1 MSEYTREI
9 WIRTVILAI
18 WLALAIGGVSA
29 VDPETD
35 TSAIAAVLIAVTV
48 GLALLRPFALS
59 HLIFA
64 ALAASAYAAVQGL
77 RALAENADPQA
88 PYVPAAAAGAFAIV
102 FTAIVGDLLR
112 DALLGY
118 DEELEARARIIDEI
132 ESIDPRT
139 GATKRQHAD
148 RLLNSEVERARR
160 YARPF
165 TVLVIAP
172 DDWDEYV
179 QRVGYQQADRMIAE
193 LSQVYLSRLRA
204 VDTLIQTK
212 GAVFAALLPETGVEG
227 AQVAAEKI
235 AAAGEELLGVEVRT
249 GIASFPDDEV
259 TAAGLM
265 REAEEALA
273 FAQAASIRVASRSLL
288 T

>member
-9 WIRTVILAI
+9 WIRTVILAL

-29 VDPETD
+29 VDPEHD
-35 TSAIAAVLIAVTV
+35 TAAVAAVLIALTV
-48 GLALLRPFALS
+48 GLSILRPFPLS
-59 HLIFA
+59 HLVFA
-64 ALAASAYAAVQGL
+64 ALAAGAYAAVQGL
-77 RALAENADPQA
+77 RALAENADPEA
-88 PYVPAAAAGAFAIV
+88 PYIPAAAAGAFAIV

-112 DALLGY
+112 EALVGY
-118 DEELEARARIIDEI
+118 DEELDARARVIEEI
-132 ESIDPRT
+132 ESVDPRT
-139 GATKRQHAD
+139 GATKSQHAD

-160 YARPF
+160 YGRPF
-165 TVLVIAP
+165 TVLMIAP

-179 QRVGYQQADRMIAE
+179 QRVGRQQAERIIAE
-193 LSQVYLSRLRA
+193 LAQHYLARLRT
-204 VDTLIQTK
+204 VDTLIQMN
-212 GAVFAALLPETGVEG
+212 GARFSALLPETGVEG
-227 AQVAAEKI
+227 AQVAAEKL
-235 AAAGEELLGVEVRT
+235 AAAGEDLLGVEVRT

-265 REAEEALA
+265 REAEEALS

>member
-1 MSEYTREI
+1 MSDYTREI
-9 WIRTVILAI
+9 WIRTVILAL

-29 VDPETD
+29 VDPERD
-35 TSAIAAVLIAVTV
+35 TAAVAAVIIAVTV
-48 GLALLRPFALS
+48 GLSILRPFPLS
-59 HLIFA
+59 HLVFA
-64 ALAASAYAAVQGL
+64 ALAAGAYAAVQGL
-77 RALAENADPQA
+77 RAMAEGADPEA
-88 PYVPAAAAGAFAIV
+88 PYIPAAAVGAFAIV

-112 DALLGY
+112 EALLGY
-118 DEELEARARIIDEI
+118 DEELEARARVIDQI
-132 ESIDPRT
+132 ESVDPRT
-139 GATKRQHAD
+139 GATKSQHAD
-148 RLLNSEVERARR
+148 RLVNSEVERARR

-165 TVLVIAP
+165 TVLMIAP

-179 QRVGYQQADRMIAE
+179 QRVGRQQSQRIIAE
-193 LSQVYLSRLRA
+193 LAQHYLARLRN
-204 VDTLIQTK
+204 VDTLIQTD
-212 GAVFAALLPETGVEG
+212 GARFAALLPETGVEG
-227 AQVAAEKI
+227 AQVAAEKL
-235 AAAGEELLGVEVRT
+235 AAAGEDLLGVEVRT

>member
-1 MSEYTREI
+1 VSDYTREI
-9 WIRTVILAI
+9 WIRTVILAL

-29 VDPETD
+29 VDPERD
-35 TSAIAAVLIAVTV
+35 TAAVAAVIIAVTV
-48 GLALLRPFALS
+48 GLSILRPFPLS
-59 HLIFA
+59 HLVFA
-64 ALAASAYAAVQGL
+64 ALAAGAYAAVQGL
-77 RALAENADPQA
+77 RAMAEGADPEA
-88 PYVPAAAAGAFAIV
+88 PYIPAAAVGAFAIV

-112 DALLGY
+112 EALLGY
-118 DEELEARARIIDEI
+118 DEELEARARVIDQI
-132 ESIDPRT
+132 ESVDPRT
-139 GATKRQHAD
+139 GATKSQHAD
-148 RLLNSEVERARR
+148 RLVNSEVERARR

-165 TVLVIAP
+165 TVLMIAP

-179 QRVGYQQADRMIAE
+179 QRVGRQQSQRIIAE
-193 LSQVYLSRLRA
+193 LAQHYLARLRN
-204 VDTLIQTK
+204 VDTLIQTD
-212 GAVFAALLPETGVEG
+212 GARFAALLPETGVEG
-227 AQVAAEKI
+227 AQVAAEKL
-235 AAAGEELLGVEVRT
+235 AAAGEDLLGVEVRT

>member
-1 MSEYTREI
+1 VSDYTREI
-9 WIRTVILAI
+9 WIRTVILAL

-29 VDPETD
+29 VDPERD
-35 TSAIAAVLIAVTV
+35 TAAVAAVIIAVTV
-48 GLALLRPFALS
+48 GLSILRPFPLS
-59 HLIFA
+59 HLVFA
-64 ALAASAYAAVQGL
+64 ALAAGAYAAVQGL
-77 RALAENADPQA
+77 RAMAEGADPEA
-88 PYVPAAAAGAFAIV
+88 PYIPAAAVGAFAIV

-112 DALLGY
+112 EALLGY
-118 DEELEARARIIDEI
+118 DEELEARARVIDQI
-132 ESIDPRT
+132 ESVDPRT
-139 GATKRQHAD
+139 GATKSQHAD
-148 RLLNSEVERARR
+148 RLVNSEVERARR

-165 TVLVIAP
+165 TVLMIAP

-179 QRVGYQQADRMIAE
+179 QRVGRQPSQRIIAE
-193 LSQVYLSRLRA
+193 LAQHYLARLRN
-204 VDTLIQTK
+204 VDTLIQTD
-212 GAVFAALLPETGVEG
+212 GARFAALLPETGVEG
-227 AQVAAEKI
+227 AQVAAEKL
-235 AAAGEELLGVEVRT
+235 AAAGEDLLGVEVRT

>member
-1 MSEYTREI
+1 MSDYTREI

-18 WLALAIGGVSA
+18 WIALAIGGVSA
-29 VDPETD
+29 VDPERD
-35 TSAIAAVLIAVTV
+35 TAAVAAVLIAVTV
-48 GLALLRPFALS
+48 GLSILRPFALS
-59 HLIFA
+59 HLVFA
-64 ALAASAYAAVQGL
+64 ALAAGAYAAVQGL
-77 RALAENADPQA
+77 RATADGVDPEA
-88 PYVPAAAAGAFAIV
+88 PYIPAAAAGAFAIV

-112 DALLGY
+112 EALVGY
-118 DEELEARARIIDEI
+118 DEELEARARVIDQI

-139 GATKRQHAD
+139 GATKSQHAD
-148 RLLNSEVERARR
+148 RLVNSEVERARR

-165 TVLVIAP
+165 TVLMIAP
-172 DDWDEYV
+172 DDWNEYV
-179 QRVGYQQADRMIAE
+179 QRVGRQQSQRIIAE
-193 LSQVYLSRLRA
+193 LAQHYLARLRT
-204 VDTLIQTK
+204 VDTLIQTN
-212 GAVFAALLPETGVEG
+212 GAQFAALLPETGVEG
-227 AQVAAEKI
+227 AQVAAEKL
-235 AAAGEELLGVEVRT
+235 AAAGEDLLGVDVRT

>member
-1 MSEYTREI
+1 MSDYTREI
-9 WIRTVILAI
+9 WIRTVILAL

-29 VDPETD
+29 VDPERD
-35 TSAIAAVLIAVTV
+35 TAAVAAVIIAVTV
-48 GLALLRPFALS
+48 GLSILRPFPLS
-59 HLIFA
+59 HLVFA
-64 ALAASAYAAVQGL
+64 ALAAGAYAAVQGL
-77 RALAENADPQA
+77 RAMAEGADPEA
-88 PYVPAAAAGAFAIV
+88 PYIPAAAVGAFAIV

-112 DALLGY
+112 EALLGY
-118 DEELEARARIIDEI
+118 DEELEARARVIDQI
-132 ESIDPRT
+132 ESVDPRT
-139 GATKRQHAD
+139 GATKSQHAD
-148 RLLNSEVERARR
+148 RLVNSEVERARR

-165 TVLVIAP
+165 TVLMIAP

-179 QRVGYQQADRMIAE
+179 QRVGRQPSQRIIAE
-193 LSQVYLSRLRA
+193 LAQHYLARLRN
-204 VDTLIQTK
+204 VDTLIQTD
-212 GAVFAALLPETGVEG
+212 GARFAALLPETGVEG
-227 AQVAAEKI
+227 AQVAAEKL
-235 AAAGEELLGVEVRT
+235 AAAGEDLLGVEVRT

>member
-1 MSEYTREI
+1 MSEFTREI
-9 WIRTVILAI
+9 WIRTVILAL

-29 VDPETD
+29 VDPERD
-35 TSAIAAVLIAVTV
+35 TAAVGAVLIALTV
-48 GLALLRPFALS
+48 GLSVLRPFPLS
-59 HLIFA
+59 HLLFA
-64 ALAASAYAAVQGL
+64 ALAAGAYAAVQGL
-77 RALAENADPQA
+77 RAVAEGADPEA
-88 PYVPAAAAGAFAIV
+88 PYIPAAAAGAFAIV

-112 DALLGY
+112 EALVGY
-118 DEELEARARIIDEI
+118 DDELEARARVIEEI
-132 ESIDPRT
+132 ESVDPRT
-139 GATKRQHAD
+139 GATKSQHAD

-160 YARPF
+160 YGRPF
-165 TVLVIAP
+165 TVLMIAP

-179 QRVGYQQADRMIAE
+179 QRVGRQQAERIIAE
-193 LSQVYLSRLRA
+193 LAQHYLARLRT
-204 VDTLIQTK
+204 VDTLIQTN
-212 GAVFAALLPETGVEG
+212 GARFAALLPETGVEG
-227 AQVAAEKI
+227 AQVAAEKL
-235 AAAGEELLGVEVRT
+235 AAAGEDLLGVEVRT

>member
-18 WLALAIGGVSA
+18 WLALAIGGVSV

-35 TSAIAAVLIAVTV
+35 TSAVAAVLIAITV

-59 HLIFA
+59 HLVFA
-64 ALAASAYAAVQGL
+64 ALAAGAYAAVQGL
-77 RALAENADPQA
+77 RALAEGADPDA
-88 PYVPAAAAGAFAIV
+88 PYIPAAAAGAFAIV

-112 DALLGY
+112 EALLGY
-118 DEELEARARIIDEI
+118 DEELESRARIIDEI

-139 GATKRQHAD
+139 GATKKQHAD

-172 DDWDEYV
+172 DDWGDYV
-179 QRVGYQQADRMIAE
+179 QRVGRQQADRMISE
-193 LSQVYLSRLRA
+193 LSQHYLARLRA
-204 VDTLIQTK
+204 VDTLIQTSD
-212 GAVFAALLPETGVEG
+212 AVFTALLPETGVEG
-227 AQVAAEKI
+227 AQVAAEKL
-235 AAAGEELLGVEVRT
+235 AAAGEELLGVDVRT

-259 TAAGLM
+259 TAAGLL

>member
-1 MSEYTREI
+1 VSDYTREI
-9 WIRTVILAI
+9 WIRTVILAL

-29 VDPETD
+29 VDPERD
-35 TSAIAAVLIAVTV
+35 TAAVAAVIIAVTV
-48 GLALLRPFALS
+48 GLSILRPFPLS
-59 HLIFA
+59 HLVFA
-64 ALAASAYAAVQGL
+64 ALAAGAYAAVQGL
-77 RALAENADPQA
+77 RAMAEGADPDA
-88 PYVPAAAAGAFAIV
+88 PYIPAAAVGAFAIV

-112 DALLGY
+112 EALLGY
-118 DEELEARARIIDEI
+118 DEELEARARVIDQI
-132 ESIDPRT
+132 ESVDPRT
-139 GATKRQHAD
+139 GATKSQHAD
-148 RLLNSEVERARR
+148 RLVNSEVERARR

-165 TVLVIAP
+165 TVLMIAP

-179 QRVGYQQADRMIAE
+179 QRVGRQQSQRIIAE
-193 LSQVYLSRLRA
+193 LAQHYLARLRN
-204 VDTLIQTK
+204 VDTLIQTD
-212 GAVFAALLPETGVEG
+212 GARFAALLPETGVEG
-227 AQVAAEKI
+227 AQVAAEKL
-235 AAAGEELLGVEVRT
+235 AAAGEDLLGVEVRT